1 MRSVCGAVLTVAI
14 AASAIGLAPGEGAAQ
29 ITPDSIRPYL
39 VFRPVDESWF
49 VAANR
54 GKRMLLDIG
63 RVDLEVRKDSAVA
76 AAYRAA
82 VAERAPIPVGTT
94 FQLRGP
100 WGSEMVTAQGVDT
113 WNGRIVL
120 VLQGSVAMDSLA
132 QRTATVVAS
141 AARLAG
147 PGSAGTAPSATS
159 AAANASKPI
168 ASPCAREPLTPDEK
182 KRVVVVRDSLVKVL
196 RAAGLPPYPRLASRV
211 TSESSEVTGCFDRAR
226 IALAVSLRT
235 STLEWTRQR
244 LVLIDAKGAV
254 RAVPVEDFRLKVH
267 DLLHALDAD
276 GDGLDDLAA
285 IGRAERGGATSI
297 LRYDRAAR
305 RFTRLASGFAW
316 EDR

>member
-1 MRSVCGAVLTVAI
+1 MRSVCGAVLTVAV
-14 AASAIGLAPGEGAAQ
+14 AASAIGLAPRDGAAQ

-76 AAYRAA
+76 AAYRTA
-82 VAERAPIPVGTT
+82 VAERAPVPVGTT

-100 WGSEMVTAQGVDT
+100 WGSETVTAQGVDS

-120 VLQGSVAMDSLA
+120 VLQGSAVMDSLA

-147 PGSAGTAPSATS
+147 PGTTGTAPVVTPAPEPMPT
-159 AAANASKPI
+159 
-168 ASPCAREPLTPDEK
+168 ASPCVREPLTLDQK
-182 KRVVVVRDSLVKVL
+182 QRVQVVRDSLVKVL

-211 TSESSEVTGCFDRAR
+211 TSASSEIAGCFDRAT

-235 STLEWTRQR
+235 PTLEWARQR

-285 IGRAERGGATSI
+285 VGRTERGGATSI
-297 LRYDRAAR
+297 LRYDRTAR

>member
-1 MRSVCGAVLTVAI
+1 MRSVCGAVLTVAV
-14 AASAIGLAPGEGAAQ
+14 AASAIGLAPRDGAAQ

-76 AAYRAA
+76 AAYRTA
-82 VAERAPIPVGTT
+82 VAERAPVPVGTT

-100 WGSEMVTAQGVDT
+100 WGSETVTAQGVDS

-120 VLQGSVAMDSLA
+120 VLQGSAVMDSLA

-147 PGSAGTAPSATS
+147 PGTTGTAPVVTPAPAPNPT
-159 AAANASKPI
+159 
-168 ASPCAREPLTPDEK
+168 ASPCVREPLTLDQK
-182 KRVVVVRDSLVKVL
+182 QRVQVVRDSLVKVL

-211 TSESSEVTGCFDRAR
+211 TSASSEIAGCFDRAT

-235 STLEWTRQR
+235 PTLEWARQR

-285 IGRAERGGATSI
+285 VGRTERGGATSI
-297 LRYDRAAR
+297 LRYDRTAR
-305 RFTRLASGFAW
+305 GFTRLASGFAW

>member
-1 MRSVCGAVLTVAI
+1 MRSVCGAFLTVVVV
-14 AASAIGLAPGEGAAQ
+14 ASAIGLAPRDGAAQ

-76 AAYRAA
+76 TAYRTA
-82 VAERAPIPVGTT
+82 VAERSPITVGTT

-100 WGSEMVTAQGVDT
+100 WGSEAVTAQAVDT

-120 VLQGSVAMDSLA
+120 VLQGSAVMDSLA

-141 AARLAG
+141 VTTAKG
-147 PGSAGTAPSATS
+147 P
-159 AAANASKPI
+159 NAS
-168 ASPCAREPLTPDEK
+168 ACVRESLTADEK
-182 KRVVVVRDSLVKVL
+182 KRVQVVHDSLVKVL

-211 TSESSEVTGCFDRAR
+211 TSASSEVAGCFDRAT
-226 IALAVSLRT
+226 IALVVSLRT
-235 STLEWTRQR
+235 PTLEWTRQR
-244 LVLIDAKGAV
+244 LVLIDAKGMV
-254 RAVPVEDFRLKVH
+254 RAVPLEDFRLKVH

-276 GDGLDDLAA
+276 GDGVDDLAA
-285 IGRAERGGATSI
+285 IGRTERGGATSI

>member
-1 MRSVCGAVLTVAI
+1 MRSVCGAVLAVTVAL
-14 AASAIGLAPGEGAAQ
+14 SAIGLAPRDGVAQ
-29 ITPDSIRPYL
+29 ILPDSIRPYL

-54 GKRMLLDIG
+54 GKRMLLDVG

-76 AAYRAA
+76 AAYRTA
-82 VAERAPIPVGTT
+82 VAERSPVPMGTR

-100 WGSEMVTAQGVDT
+100 WGSELVTAQGVDS
-113 WNGRIVL
+113 WNGRIVF
-120 VLQGSVAMDSLA
+120 VLQGSAVMDSLA

-141 AARLAG
+141 AAPLAG
-147 PGSAGTAPSATS
+147 PATTGPAPSAVPVTP
-159 AAANASKPI
+159 PI
-168 ASPCAREPLTPDEK
+168 APSCLRAPLTPDERQ
-182 KRVVVVRDSLVKVL
+182 RVQVVRDSLVKVL
-196 RAAGLPPYPRLASRV
+196 RGAGLPPYPRLASRV
-211 TSESSEVTGCFDRAR
+211 TSESSEVVGCFDRAR

-235 STLEWTRQR
+235 PTMEWARQR
-244 LVLIDAKGAV
+244 LVLIDATGAV

-285 IGRAERGGATSI
+285 VGRTERGGATSI
-297 LRYDRAAR
+297 LRYDRTAR

>member
-1 MRSVCGAVLTVAI
+1 MRSVCGALLTVAV
-14 AASAIGLAPGEGAAQ
+14 ALSAIGLGSHDAAAQ

-76 AAYRAA
+76 AVYRAA
-82 VAERAPIPVGTT
+82 VAERAPIAVGTT
-94 FQLRGP
+94 FQLHGS
-100 WGSEMVTAQGVDT
+100 WGSETVTAQAVDT

-120 VLQGSVAMDSLA
+120 VLQGSAVMDSLA

-141 AARLAG
+141 VTTAKG
-147 PGSAGTAPSATS
+147 P
-159 AAANASKPI
+159 NAS
-168 ASPCAREPLTPDEK
+168 ACVREPLTADEK
-182 KRVVVVRDSLVKVL
+182 KRVQVVRDSLVKVL
-196 RAAGLPPYPRLASRV
+196 RAAGLPPYPRLASQV
-211 TSESSEVTGCFDRAR
+211 TSVSSEVAGCFDRAKL
-226 IALAVSLRT
+226 ALAVSLRT
-235 STLEWTRQR
+235 PTLEWTRQR

-285 IGRAERGGATSI
+285 IGRTERGGGTSI

>member
-1 MRSVCGAVLTVAI
+1 MQSVCGAALTVVV
-14 AASAIGLAPGEGAAQ
+14 AASAIGFAPRDGAAQ

-76 AAYRAA
+76 AAYRIA
-82 VAERAPIPVGTT
+82 VAKRAPIAVGTT

-100 WGSEMVTAQGVDT
+100 WGSETVTAQSVDT

-120 VLQGSVAMDSLA
+120 VLQGSAVMDSLA

-141 AARLAG
+141 VT
-147 PGSAGTAPSATS
+147 TAKDP
-159 AAANASKPI
+159 NAS
-168 ASPCAREPLTPDEK
+168 ACVREPLTADEK
-182 KRVVVVRDSLVKVL
+182 KRVQVVRDSLVEVL

-211 TSESSEVTGCFDRAR
+211 TSASSEVAGCFDRAK

-235 STLEWTRQR
+235 PTLEWTRQR
-244 LVLIDAKGAV
+244 LVLIDAKGVV
-254 RAVPVEDFRLKVH
+254 RAVPLEDFRLKVH

-285 IGRAERGGATSI
+285 IGRTERGGATSI

-305 RFTRLASGFAW
+305 RFTRLASGLAG
-316 EDR
+316 EER

>member
-1 MRSVCGAVLTVAI
+1 MRSVCGAVLAVTVAL
-14 AASAIGLAPGEGAAQ
+14 SAIGLAPRDGVAQ
-29 ITPDSIRPYL
+29 ILPDSIRPYL

-49 VAANR
+49 VAVNR
-54 GKRMLLDIG
+54 GKRMLLDVG

-76 AAYRAA
+76 AAYRTA
-82 VAERAPIPVGTT
+82 VAERSPVPMGTRV
-94 FQLRGP
+94 QLRGP
-100 WGSEMVTAQGVDT
+100 WGSELVTAQGVDS

-120 VLQGSVAMDSLA
+120 VLQGSAVMDSLA

-141 AARLAG
+141 AAPLAG
-147 PGSAGTAPSATS
+147 PATTGPAPSAVPVTP
-159 AAANASKPI
+159 PI
-168 ASPCAREPLTPDEK
+168 APSCLRAPLTPDERQ
-182 KRVVVVRDSLVKVL
+182 RVQVVRDSLVKVL
-196 RAAGLPPYPRLASRV
+196 RGAGLPPYPRLASRV
-211 TSESSEVTGCFDRAR
+211 TSESSEVVGCFDRAR

-235 STLEWTRQR
+235 PTMEWARQR
-244 LVLIDAKGAV
+244 LVLIDATGAV

-285 IGRAERGGATSI
+285 VGRTERGGATSI
-297 LRYDRAAR
+297 LRYDRTAR

>member
-1 MRSVCGAVLTVAI
+1 MRSVCGAVLAVTVAL
-14 AASAIGLAPGEGAAQ
+14 SAIGLAPRDGVAQ
-29 ITPDSIRPYL
+29 ILPDSIRPYL

-54 GKRMLLDIG
+54 GKRMLLDVG

-76 AAYRAA
+76 AAYRTA
-82 VAERAPIPVGTT
+82 VAERSPVPMGTR

-100 WGSEMVTAQGVDT
+100 WGSELVTAQGVDS

-120 VLQGSVAMDSLA
+120 VLQGSAVMDSLA

-141 AARLAG
+141 AAPLAG
-147 PGSAGTAPSATS
+147 PATTGPAPSAVPVTVTP
-159 AAANASKPI
+159 PI
-168 ASPCAREPLTPDEK
+168 APSCLRAPLTPDERL
-182 KRVVVVRDSLVKVL
+182 RVQVVRDSLVKVL
-196 RAAGLPPYPRLASRV
+196 RGAGLPPYPRLASRV
-211 TSESSEVTGCFDRAR
+211 TSESSEVVGCFDRAR

-235 STLEWTRQR
+235 PTMEWARQR
-244 LVLIDAKGAV
+244 LVLIDATGAV

-285 IGRAERGGATSI
+285 VGRTERGGATSI
-297 LRYDRAAR
+297 LRYDRTAR

>member
-1 MRSVCGAVLTVAI
+1 MRSVCGAFLTVVVV
-14 AASAIGLAPGEGAAQ
+14 ASAIGLAPRDGAAQ

-76 AAYRAA
+76 TAYRTA
-82 VAERAPIPVGTT
+82 VAERSPITVGTT

-100 WGSEMVTAQGVDT
+100 WGSEAVTAQAVDT

-120 VLQGSVAMDSLA
+120 VLQGSAVMDSLA

-141 AARLAG
+141 VTTAKG
-147 PGSAGTAPSATS
+147 P
-159 AAANASKPI
+159 NAS
-168 ASPCAREPLTPDEK
+168 ACVREPLTADEK
-182 KRVVVVRDSLVKVL
+182 KRVQVVRDSLVKVL

-211 TSESSEVTGCFDRAR
+211 TSASSEVAGCFDRAT
-226 IALAVSLRT
+226 IALVVSLRT
-235 STLEWTRQR
+235 PTLEWTRQR
-244 LVLIDAKGAV
+244 LVLIDAKGMV
-254 RAVPVEDFRLKVH
+254 RAVPLEDFRLKVH

-276 GDGLDDLAA
+276 GDGVDDLAA
-285 IGRAERGGATSI
+285 IGRTERGGATSI
-297 LRYDRAAR
+297 LRFDRAAR

>member
-1 MRSVCGAVLTVAI
+1 MRSVCGVVLTVVV
-14 AASAIGLAPGEGAAQ
+14 AASAIGLAPRDGAEQ

-76 AAYRAA
+76 AAYRSA
-82 VAERAPIPVGTT
+82 VAERSPIVVGTT
-94 FQLRGP
+94 FQLRGS
-100 WGSEMVTAQGVDT
+100 WGSETVTAQAVDT

-120 VLQGSVAMDSLA
+120 VLQGSAVMDSLA

-141 AARLAG
+141 AATAK
-147 PGSAGTAPSATS
+147 GSVATS
-159 AAANASKPI
+159 
-168 ASPCAREPLTPDEK
+168 CARQPLTSAEK
-182 KRVVVVRDSLVKVL
+182 QRVQVVHDSLVKVL

-211 TSESSEVTGCFDRAR
+211 TSASSEVAGCFDRAK
-226 IALAVSLRT
+226 IALVVSLRT
-235 STLEWTRQR
+235 PTLEWTRQR
-244 LVLIDAKGAV
+244 LVLIDARGAV
-254 RAVPVEDFRLKVH
+254 RAVPMEDFRLKVH

-285 IGRAERGGATSI
+285 IGRTERGGATSI

>member
-1 MRSVCGAVLTVAI
+1 MLTIIAVGAVGSVPR
-14 AASAIGLAPGEGAAQ
+14 LARAQ
-29 ITPDSIRPYL
+29 VTPDSIRPFL
-39 VFRPVDESWF
+39 VFRPVEESWF

-76 AAYRAA
+76 AAYRTA
-82 VAERAPIPVGTT
+82 VAERSPVPVGTR
-94 FQLRGP
+94 FRLRGP
-100 WGSEMVTAQGVDT
+100 WGSELVTAASVDT

-120 VLQGSVAMDSLA
+120 VLQGTPTMDSLA
-132 QRTATVVAS
+132 ARTATVVAS
-141 AARLAG
+141 AEVSDK
-147 PGSAGTAPSATS
+147 GSTS
-159 AAANASKPI
+159 AAS
-168 ASPCAREPLTPDEK
+168 CAREPLTPPEQQ
-182 KRVVVVRDSLVKVL
+182 RVKVVRDSLVKML
-196 RAAGLPPYPRLASRV
+196 RGSGLPPYPRLASRV
-211 TSESSEVTGCFDRAR
+211 TSASSEVTGCFDRAR

-235 STLEWTRQR
+235 PTMEWARQR

-254 RAVPVEDFRLKVH
+254 RTVQVEDFRLKAH

-285 IGRAERGGATSI
+285 IGRGERAGATSI

-305 RFTRLASGFAW
+305 KFTRLASGFAW

>member
-1 MRSVCGAVLTVAI
+1 
-14 AASAIGLAPGEGAAQ
+14 
-29 ITPDSIRPYL
+29 
-39 VFRPVDESWF
+39 VDERWF

-76 AAYRAA
+76 VAYRTA
-82 VAERAPIPVGTT
+82 VAERSPVPVGTR
-94 FQLRGP
+94 FRLRGP
-100 WGSEMVTAQGVDT
+100 WGSELVTAASVDT

-120 VLQGSVAMDSLA
+120 VLQGSPTMDSLA
-132 QRTATVVAS
+132 ARTATVVAS
-141 AARLAG
+141 AEASG
-147 PGSAGTAPSATS
+147 NGSTS
-159 AAANASKPI
+159 AAS
-168 ASPCAREPLTPDEK
+168 CAREPLTPAEQQ
-182 KRVVVVRDSLVKVL
+182 RVKVVRDSLVRVL
-196 RAAGLPPYPRLASRV
+196 RGSGLPPYPRLASRV
-211 TSESSEVTGCFDRAR
+211 TTESSEVMGCFDRAR

-235 STLEWTRQR
+235 PTMEWARQR

-254 RAVPVEDFRLKVH
+254 RTVPVEDFRLKVH

-285 IGRAERGGATSI
+285 IGRGERAGATSI

-305 RFTRLASGFAW
+305 KFTRLASGFAW

>member
-1 MRSVCGAVLTVAI
+1 MRSVCGAVLTVAV
-14 AASAIGLAPGEGAAQ
+14 AVGLIGFAPRDGAAQ

-76 AAYRAA
+76 AAYRTA
-82 VAERAPIPVGTT
+82 VAERSPIAVGTT

-100 WGSEMVTAQGVDT
+100 WGSETVTAQSVDT

-120 VLQGSVAMDSLA
+120 VLQGSAVMDSLA
-132 QRTATVVAS
+132 QRNATVVAS
-141 AARLAG
+141 VTTAKG
-147 PGSAGTAPSATS
+147 PVASA
-159 AAANASKPI
+159 
-168 ASPCAREPLTPDEK
+168 CVREPLTPDQK
-182 KRVVVVRDSLVKVL
+182 QRVQVVRDSLVKVL

-211 TSESSEVTGCFDRAR
+211 TSESSEVTGCFDRAK

-235 STLEWTRQR
+235 PTLEWTRQR
-244 LVLIDAKGAV
+244 LVFIDAKGAV
-254 RAVPVEDFRLKVH
+254 RAVPLEDFRLKVH

-285 IGRAERGGATSI
+285 IGRTERGGATSI